1 MEPFW
6 GGARTFGLVMGGGFT
21 VLTII
26 SFSLWIAI
34 PESGITL
41 RFVVLPVC
49 LMGSVV
55 GWGFASAD
63 GICCGCSCCKI
74 PLFKEPTQNR
84 LPYAVGASNNGP
96 APVVGRPLRIHKAG
110 EGEGRKEKAQSRKQR
125 GERRYDSFSATSSSL
140 GSPRGVSEVEFF
152 AGATVQ
158 IHGLQGHQGHL
169 LNGHSATLQYFD
181 EPSQKWRL
189 NLTKGPFHR
198 SRTSYNGHHKND
210 RSFHMSN
217 GYEVG
222 SCYDLPA
229 QNLTWPKS
237 PSGILHKQDGVP
249 TQPFTVETPRGKFRK
264 SWVHSYTWLA
274 ADKHRPNWRDGQA
287 APWYAYDGESPPPGK
302 SPPSAQ
308 PYLFAQSGLHPND
321 DHDDHGSD
329 QGASRSISAPPS
341 SRGNASHHGPEAPH
355 DFTYAYDGQILNS
368 ERHPRTWFAGRM
380 KPKSPKSVKSPPLAD
395 SLLISPPSEKPN
407 RISKILAKD
416 LTHSSLGPAH
426 GPGRY
431 KASQLNST
439 QVRPQVY
446 PDEIVGS

>member
-1 MEPFW
+1 LF
-6 GGARTFGLVMGGGFT
+6 LV
-21 VLTII
+21 L
-26 SFSLWIAI
+26 
-34 PESGITL
+34 L
-41 RFVVLPVC
+41 RRREEGP
-49 LMGSVV
+49 GK
-55 GWGFASAD
+55 D
-63 GICCGCSCCKI
+63 
-74 PLFKEPTQNR
+74 
-84 LPYAVGASNNGP
+84 GP

-110 EGEGRKEKAQSRKQR
+110 ED
-125 GERRYDSFSATSSSL
+125 DSFSATSSSL
-140 GSPRGVSEVEFF
+140 GSLDLFPGAEVR
-152 AGATVQ
+152 

-169 LNGHSATLQYFD
+169 LNGHSAILQYFD

-189 NLTKGPFHR
+189 NLTMGPFHR
-198 SRTSYNGHHKND
+198 SRTSHHGYEKYD
-210 RSFHMSN
+210 HDLQEIPHHGPQYKSIMYN
-217 GYEVG
+217 GYEIG
-222 SCYDLPA
+222 SCYDLPV
-229 QNLTWPKS
+229 QNLTWPWKS

-249 TQPFTVETPRGKFRK
+249 TQPFTVETPRGKFQK

-287 APWYAYDGESPPPGK
+287 APWYAYDPESPPPGK

-321 DHDDHGSD
+321 DPGDHGSD

-341 SRGNASHHGPEAPH
+341 SRGNASHHGPAAPH
-355 DFTYAYDGQILNS
+355 DVTYAYDGQILNS

-380 KPKSPKSVKSPPLAD
+380 RPKSRKSVKSPPLAD

-407 RISKILAKD
+407 RISKVLAKD

-439 QVRPQVY
+439 QDRRPGVQR
-446 PDEIVGS
+446 DTTRSL